1 MKEICSTRWTN
12 LGESLE
18 RLLTMWPVLKLYMD
32 YITENRKS
40 EDVKKIIRFYFLLN
54 NNVFKLKIR
63 FIEAV
68 INQINILHKKL
79 QNQKFN
85 IGNLGT
91 ELKICFESFFKII
104 CLPERF
110 DTSFKEIIG

>member
-18 RLLTMWPVLKLYMD
+18 RLLTMWPVLKLNMD
-32 YITENRKS
+32 YIKENRKS

-63 FIEAV
+63 FIEVV
-68 INQINILHKKL
+68 INQHKKL
-79 QNQKFN
+79 QNK
-85 IGNLGT
+85 
-91 ELKICFESFFKII
+91 
-104 CLPERF
+104 
-110 DTSFKEIIG
+110 